1 MPTVHQC
8 AYLAGKGDYILM
20 DKNDIT
26 PLEFE
31 TLDGRINVKCS
42 DEDYLE
48 LSIIEDYSGA
58 YEKSVERIEFHK
70 DDLETIIAILIKARD
85 INCKTWES
93 IKKWD
98 KDCK

>member
-1 MPTVHQC
+1 VRR
-8 AYLAGKGDYILM
+8 ILM

-48 LSIIEDYSGA
+48 LSIIEDYSGECETTT
-58 YEKSVERIEFHK
+58 EKVEFHV
-70 DDLETIIAILIKARD
+70 DDLETIIAILIKAKD

-93 IKKWD
+93 IINKNIKE
-98 KDCK
+98 K

>member
-1 MPTVHQC
+1 
-8 AYLAGKGDYILM
+8 M

-26 PLEFE
+26 PLELE

-48 LSIIEDYSGA
+48 LSITEDYSGE
-58 YEKSVERIEFHK
+58 YETTTEKIEFHT

-85 INCKTWES
+85 INCQAWES
-93 IKKWD
+93 INK
-98 KDCK
+98 